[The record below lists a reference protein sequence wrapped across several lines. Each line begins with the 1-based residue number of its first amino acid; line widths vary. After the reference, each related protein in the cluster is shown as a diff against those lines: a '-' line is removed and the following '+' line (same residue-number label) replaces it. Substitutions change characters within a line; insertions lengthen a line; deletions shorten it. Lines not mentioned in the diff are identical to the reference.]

1 MSVSYQ
7 TKSLKMENNTTKDKK
22 TNNTKQVS
30 LTQTESEHLN
40 IQKTYPNIIKYLVGL
55 QDDYPDLDIYQHI
68 QTLSKKWLPKTLYWI
83 EKRFD
88 LPHPKVSELMLNN
101 SVKGVFPI
109 DDPDTYPRN
118 KLVRIIR
125 SSGEVYPVVFR
136 YCVNGDVFF
145 LLPKDVNTIDD
156 YKLEKK
162 SYQKYKDFFYDL
174 TDEEIESCFNQ
185 HPMLRML
192 E

>member
-7 TKSLKMENNTTKDKK
+7 TKSLNMENNTTND
-22 TNNTKQVS
+22 NKQVS

-40 IQKTYPNIIKYLVGL
+40 IQKNYPNIIKYLVGL

-68 QTLSKKWLPKTLYWI
+68 QTLSKKWLPRSLTWI

-88 LPHPKVSELMLNN
+88 LPHPKVSELMLDN

-136 YCVNGDVFF
+136 YCVNGDVSF
-145 LLPKDVNTIDD
+145 LLPKDVDTLDD
-156 YKLEKK
+156 YRLEKR
-162 SYQKYKDFFYDL
+162 SYQKYKDFFYEL
-174 TDEEIESCFNQ
+174 TAEEIEGCFKK
-185 HPMLRML
+185 HPMLRKL
-192 E
+192 ELNE